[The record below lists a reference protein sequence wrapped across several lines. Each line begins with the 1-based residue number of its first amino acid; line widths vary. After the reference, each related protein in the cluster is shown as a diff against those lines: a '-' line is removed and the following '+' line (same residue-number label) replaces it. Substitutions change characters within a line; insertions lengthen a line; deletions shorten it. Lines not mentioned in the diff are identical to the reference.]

1 MRLAYTLSRVNESRL
16 PEAVAAEI
24 RAELARRR
32 LSARRAA
39 ARLGWTQA
47 YLSRR
52 LNGDVPF
59 DVGDI
64 EALAGLLGVP
74 PQRFFRSYASDDD
87 DPEGQLRALADAW
100 RRRGQT
106 VKRTA

>member
-1 MRLAYTLSRVNESRL
+1 MTEPRL

-24 RAELARRR
+24 RAELARQR

-59 DVGDI
+59 DVEDI
-64 EALAGLLGVP
+64 EALADLLGVVP
-74 PQRFFRSYASDDD
+74 ERFFRSNRDEDR
-87 DPEGQLRALADAW
+87 LRELNLPPAT
-100 RRRGQT
+100 RRIVAEYHRSLTGRQ
-106 VKRTA
+106 RTA

>member
-1 MRLAYTLSRVNESRL
+1 MEPRL

-59 DVGDI
+59 DVKDI

-74 PQRFFRSYASDDD
+74 PQQFFRSHASDDPLA
-87 DPEGQLRALADAW
+87 DPEEQLQALADAW
-100 RRRGQT
+100 RRRTQT
-106 VKRTA
+106 AKRTA

>member
-1 MRLAYTLSRVNESRL
+1 VKEPRL

-59 DVGDI
+59 DVKDI
-64 EALAGLLGVP
+64 EALAGLLGVS

-87 DPEGQLRALADAW
+87 PEDQLRALADAW
-100 RRRGQT
+100 QRRSAT

>member
-1 MRLAYTLSRVNESRL
+1 M
-16 PEAVAAEI
+16 PETVAAEI
-24 RAELARRR
+24 RAELARHR

-59 DVGDI
+59 NVEDI
-64 EALAGLLGVP
+64 EALAGLLGVS
-74 PQRFFRSYASDDD
+74 PQRFFRGNTSDDED
-87 DPEGQLRALADAW
+87 RLLALNTLSPSAKRELRGWLRIQKAKL
-100 RRRGQT
+100 
-106 VKRTA
+106 TA